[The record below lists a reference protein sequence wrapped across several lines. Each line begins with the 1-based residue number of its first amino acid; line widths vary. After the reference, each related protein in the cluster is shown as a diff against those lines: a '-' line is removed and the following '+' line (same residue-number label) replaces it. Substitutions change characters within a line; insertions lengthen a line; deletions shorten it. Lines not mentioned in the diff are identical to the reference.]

1 MSTTIRPEIS
11 EKNPYWIDKHRF
23 YELKHFCLQYPRWKK
38 AKAELDSMTRSNID
52 IYKSKTNDV
61 SKPVE
66 KSVED
71 SLYYSERME
80 LIEKLCNEASI
91 EFGNYLF
98 KAVTEGYSYNYLK
111 TTLGIPCCKEIY
123 YDCYRRFFWLLSK
136 VRK

>member
-23 YELKHFCLQYPRWKK
+23 YELKHFCLQYPLWKK
-38 AKAELDSMTRSNID
+38 SKAELDSLAKSSFD
-52 IYKSKTNDV
+52 ISKSKTNRI

-71 SLYYSERME
+71 SMYYSERME
-80 LIEKLCNEASI
+80 LIENLCNEASI
-91 EFGNYLF
+91 EFANYLL

-111 TTLGIPCCKEIY
+111 TVLSIPCCKETY
-123 YDCYRRFFWLLSK
+123 YEVYRRFFWLLNK
-136 VRK
+136 ARK

>member
-1 MSTTIRPEIS
+1 MSTVIRPELS

-23 YELKHFCLQYPRWKK
+23 YELKHFCLQYPIWKK
-38 AKAELDSMTRSNID
+38 AKEELDSLAKTSID
-52 IYKSKTNDV
+52 ISKSRTNSI

-80 LIEKLCNEASI
+80 LIERLCNEASL
-91 EFGNYLF
+91 EFANYLF
-98 KAVTEGYSYNYLK
+98 KAVTEGLSYNYLK
-111 TTLGIPCCKEIY
+111 MVLEIPCCKETY
-123 YDCYRRFFWLLSK
+123 YEAYRRFFWLLSK